1 MARYH
6 LSPKTGMPQ
15 KCSASISCPYGSMLT
30 HYDNKARAL
39 QAQEQVNKLKF
50 SDGGLAQVHERPITV
65 GRPPQVKPAQPA
77 KPPAAAKS
85 EELTH
90 KVAFANAYKARAQ
103 AGNERGAFVRSY
115 LKKISVAEQLK
126 LFRDYEEPI
135 QRAVLAADELPLKDD
150 LLVQDGIIYRVTGYS
165 SLRNEVH
172 IHPLVAT
179 KGREALYPTGQVL
192 SNYTYAENEKRIGLR
207 KLTPEEIADRAARR
221 KALSLEAD
229 LMRKQSL
236 EILENAEVETYDY
249 LSSLNV
255 TLEGINQLVADQN
268 KKLGKLNGELV
279 YHRRVSGMNFV
290 DKAAN
295 RLASAG
301 ELTPQYIAVLN
312 SAGSSAYVVSN
323 LRKEL
328 WETPRSLESE
338 NRRIASEFEKDPED
352 PVEPQAPGFWKKLFN
367 GKAEEEHTEEVQEY
381 QEEKQR
387 KAAMRDKYAKN
398 SSLLTAYGAHSAGGN
413 SQHHVDASLSYSYGA
428 VAISTIKNLYNSEK
442 VLSMEDNV
450 ELKRILESHIP
461 EALNV
466 ASDRNLDSSDRAR
479 LNGALSNIVDRI
491 ETIRKRSGTLS
502 QMESKKTIEFL
513 EVKFGDH
520 S

>member
-15 KCSASISCPYGSMLT
+15 KCSAAISCPYGSMLT

-39 QAQEQVNKLKF
+39 TAQEQVNKLKF
-50 SDGGLAQVHERPITV
+50 ADGGLAQVHERPATI
-65 GRPPQVKPAQPA
+65 GRPAQTTGRPAQQPTP
-77 KPPAAAKS
+77 KKS
-85 EELTH
+85 AQKEALD
-90 KVAFANAYKARAQ
+90 NAYRARAM

-115 LKKISVAEQLK
+115 LKKITVAEQLA
-126 LFRDYEEPI
+126 LFSNYDENLSRE
-135 QRAVLAADELPLKDD
+135 VLGSDELPLKDD

-172 IHPLVAT
+172 VQPLVAT
-179 KGREALYPTGQVL
+179 KGRDALYPTGQVI
-192 SNYTYAENEKRIGLR
+192 SNYVYAEDNRKRFAK
-207 KLTPEEIADRAARR
+207 KLTPEELTDRAARR
-221 KALSLEAD
+221 KALNAEAE
-229 LMRKQSL
+229 LTRKQNL
-236 EILENAEVETYDY
+236 EILEKAEVETFDY
-249 LSSLNV
+249 LSSPNV
-255 TLEGINQLVADQN
+255 TLDGIEKLVAEQN
-268 KKLGKLNGELV
+268 QKLGQLNGELV

-295 RLASAG
+295 RLASEG
-301 ELTPQYIAVLN
+301 KLPPQYIAVLN

-328 WETPRSLESE
+328 WDGPRELERE
-338 NRRIASEFEKDPED
+338 NQRISSEFEKDPED

-367 GKAEEEHTEEVQEY
+367 GNAEEEHTEQVEDY
-381 QEEKQR
+381 QEEKTR
-387 KAAMRDKYAKN
+387 KAAMRDRFSKN
-398 SSLLTAYGAHSAGGN
+398 SSLLAAYNAHSAGGN
-413 SQHHVDASLSYSYGA
+413 YQHHVDAKLSYSYGA
-428 VAISTIKNLYNSEK
+428 VAISSVRNLYNSEK

-479 LNGALSNIVDRI
+479 LNGALANMVNRI

-502 QMESKKTIEFL
+502 QMESKKAIEFL
-513 EVKFGDH
+513 EVKFGDQ

>member
-1 MARYH
+1 
-6 LSPKTGMPQ
+6 
-15 KCSASISCPYGSMLT
+15 MLT
-30 HYDNKARAL
+30 HYDNKDRAL
-39 QAQEQVNKLKF
+39 KAQEQVNKLKF
-50 SDGGLAQVHERPITV
+50 ADGGLAQVHERPVTV
-65 GRPPQVKPAQPA
+65 GRPPQVKSAQPA
-77 KPPAAAKS
+77 KPEP
-85 EELTH
+85 LTN
-90 KVAFANAYKARAQ
+90 KVALSNAYKARAQ

-126 LFRDYEEPI
+126 LFRDYEEPL
-135 QRAVLAADELPLKDD
+135 QKAVLGSDELPLKDD

-172 IHPLVAT
+172 IQPLVAT

-192 SNYTYAENEKRIGLR
+192 SNYIYSEDQKKIGLR

-221 KALSLEAD
+221 KALNIEAE

-236 EILENAEVETYDY
+236 ELLEQAEVETYDY

-255 TLEGINQLVADQN
+255 TVEGISQLVAEQN

-279 YHRRVSGMNFV
+279 YHRRVSGMNFI

-295 RLASAG
+295 RLAASG
-301 ELTPQYIAVLN
+301 ELSPQKIAVLN
-312 SAGSSAYVVSN
+312 SAGSSAHVVSN

-328 WETPRSLESE
+328 WDTPRILENE
-338 NRRIASEFEKDPED
+338 NRRIAAEFEKDPED

-367 GKAEEEHTEEVQEY
+367 GKAEEEHTEEIQEY

-387 KAAMRDKYAKN
+387 KAEMRDKFSKN
-398 SSLLTAYGAHSAGGN
+398 SSLITAYNAHSAGGN

-466 ASDRNLDSSDRAR
+466 AADRNLDSSDRGR
-479 LNGALSNIVDRI
+479 LNGALSGIIDRI
-491 ETIRKRSGTLS
+491 EIIRKRSGTLS